1 MYLFSELLV
10 DFVRLHAGFAPPHW
24 RPRAAEKWDAGYDAT
39 AYFLDWIEKRC
50 GEGTIRRL
58 NECMKDS
65 KYEVDIFKHVTGEN
79 VTSLYAL
86 YCEQLGQTDSSPFT
100 YHIPCTCAMNYIYI
114 SIY

>member
-1 MYLFSELLV
+1 LSFELLV

-58 NECMKDS
+58 NGYMKDS
-65 KYEVDIFKHVTGEN
+65 TYSVKLFERVAGES
-79 VTSLYAL
+79 VSSLYAL
-86 YCEQLGQTDSSPFT
+86 YCDHLGQ
-100 YHIPCTCAMNYIYI
+100 MGNL
-114 SIY
+114 